1 MRKPQTRLD
10 DLAEKATEG
19 RLTDRERAEYAA
31 YVSAIDFISILQ
43 AKSRTILSSASLSN
57 FKRDTSG
64 FLERLKESGEPVVL
78 TINGKAEI
86 VVQDAGSYQR
96 LLEASEQIKSLEFLR
111 ESLEE
116 VDSGRTQP
124 MRKAVA
130 SLGKQK
136 RR

>member
-1 MRKPQTRLD
+1 MLNLSRD
-10 DLAEKATEG
+10 
-19 RLTDRERAEYAA
+19 
-31 YVSAIDFISILQ
+31 ID
-43 AKSRTILSSASLSN
+43 SLSN